1 MSLDLGTKRV
11 LIIGMARSGINAA
24 KLVDRLGGNV
34 LISDLK
40 GADVL
45 AAAVEELRRGR
56 IEIETGGHQR
66 ARRELFDLVVLS
78 PGVVP
83 PADMLQAWRSHAVPV
98 WSELE
103 LAARTCD
110 NPWIGITGSNGKTT
124 TVYLT
129 TDMLLAAGMDAVM
142 AGNIGTAWSQCLPA
156 PPNRVFVVEV
166 SSFQLEHVETIKP
179 RVAVLLNLFE
189 NHLDRHGSMA
199 TYTSLKYRLFTN
211 QSQDE
216 IAVLNGDD
224 EWLQAMQHFMPARIV
239 KFGRDANFDFWAE
252 PDRLMCRVHGRE
264 EIILPRRE
272 FPLPGRHNELNALAA
287 AAAACAMGADLTAIR
302 QALRHATP
310 VEHRIEFVTTQDG
323 VAYYNDSK
331 STNMVA
337 TMTALDAFNEQ
348 VILLFGGRP
357 KKESFAPLAQRIP
370 RPVKKLI
377 VFGEAIEKVRR
388 ELAPDLP
395 VAAVTDLPQAV
406 ALAQKIATAGDIVL
420 LSPGCT
426 SFDQFTNFEER
437 GRVFKSLVK
446 PS

>member
-1 MSLDLGTKRV
+1 MSLDLSAKRV
-11 LIIGMARSGINAA
+11 LIIGMARSGIHAA
-24 KLVDRLGGNV
+24 KLVERLGGNV

-40 GADVL
+40 SADVL
-45 AAAVEELRRGR
+45 AAAVEELRSGR

-66 ARRELFDLVVLS
+66 ARGETFDLVVLS

-83 PADMLQAWRSHAVPV
+83 PADMLQAWRSRAVPV

-124 TVYLT
+124 TVHLT

-142 AGNIGTAWSQCLPA
+142 AGNVGTAWSQFLPA
-156 PPNRVFVVEV
+156 SPQRVFVVEV
-166 SSFQLEHVETIKP
+166 SSFQLEYVETVKP

-199 TYTSLKYRLFTN
+199 TYASLKYRLFTN
-211 QSQDE
+211 QSQDDV
-216 IAVLNGDD
+216 AVLNGDD
-224 EWLQAMQHFMPARIV
+224 EWLQAMQHLMPARITT
-239 KFGRDANFDFWAE
+239 FGRDANFSFWAE
-252 PDRLMCRVHGRE
+252 PDRLMCRVHGHE
-264 EIILPRRE
+264 EMILPRSE

-287 AAAACAMGADLTAIR
+287 AAAVHAMGADLTAIR
-302 QALRHATP
+302 QALRRATP
-310 VEHRIEFVTTQDG
+310 VEHRIEFVTTMNG
-323 VAYYNDSK
+323 VTYYNDSK

-337 TMTALDAFNEQ
+337 TMTALDAFAVN

-370 RPVKKLI
+370 HPVKKII
-377 VFGEAIEKVRR
+377 VFGEAVEKLRR
-388 ELAPDLP
+388 ELPPDLP
-395 VAAVTDLPQAV
+395 VASVRDLPQAV
-406 ALAQKIATAGDIVL
+406 ALAQETAMVGDVIL

-426 SFDQFTNFEER
+426 SFDQFASFEER
-437 GRVFKSLVK
+437 GRTFKALVK